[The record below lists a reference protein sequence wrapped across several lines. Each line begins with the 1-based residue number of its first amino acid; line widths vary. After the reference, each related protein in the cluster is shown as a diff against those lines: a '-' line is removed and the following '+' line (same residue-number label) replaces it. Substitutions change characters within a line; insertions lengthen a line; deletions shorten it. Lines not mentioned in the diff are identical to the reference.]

1 MKFDNRLVLFNCR
14 LFDSERGRLLHD
26 RSVLVEGEKIK
37 AVEKGASAGSFG
49 SFTPVDLGGLT
60 LLPGLIDVH
69 VHITVPLMH
78 EVTPRAFFAMGR
90 QIERNA
96 RACIEAGITTVR
108 DTGGFPGRLSSLI
121 SAIDSGDIPGPR
133 IIRCNSC
140 ITAPGGCPDWVP
152 SFRSFVKAYLGGQ
165 YAERVGN
172 PEEAAKQTG
181 EMVRLGAEW
190 IKVYCQHRSWLLGRG
205 DLPVLDPDTFR
216 AVVDTARRS
225 GKKVCCH
232 ISSLK
237 DLEYA
242 MSMGVDTFEHSP
254 LDEIPDKTAVEFA
267 ARSMVLN
274 PTLAC
279 LDVGS
284 DELWQTVES
293 VLDERGPSILEPE
306 PLRQVRRHIRTYRT
320 ESYPPQR
327 STYMRKPYFDLPLIA
342 RGFSNALTNVGR
354 VLHAGGRVGVG
365 TDSGGLPTALFGVFY
380 VEELQRLELAGLTPA
395 QVLMLATSGNAS
407 ILGMDDRIG
416 TIGPGRIADMIA
428 VEGNPLK
435 DLKALSKVRM
445 VMKSG
450 RFLKGAPGADHFRI
464 VSKWLRGRNSRKPG
478 SSGTP

>member
-26 RSVLVEGEKIK
+26 MSVLVEGEKIK
-37 AVEKGASAGSFG
+37 AVEKGASAEGFG

-60 LLPGLIDVH
+60 LLPGLIDTH
-69 VHITVPLMH
+69 VHITVPFMH

-165 YAERVGN
+165 YAERVGS
-172 PEEAAKQTG
+172 PEEAARQTG
-181 EMVRLGAEW
+181 EMIRLGAEW

-267 ARSMVLN
+267 ARGMVLT

-279 LDVGS
+279 LDIGS

-327 STYMRKPYFDLPLIA
+327 STYMKKPYFDLSLIA

-428 VEGNPLK
+428 VEGNPLE